1 MTTSLPFD
9 EFYWA
14 RYEFIMS
21 TQEPLLMPAYKGAT
35 LRGSFG
41 TTLKRISCFRDSQTC
56 DAKPPDCQ
64 CPYGHLFAPK
74 APSGMTHLR
83 TGEEAARPF
92 VIEPPRDA
100 KREYQPGETL
110 TFHLSLFGNAVNSLP
125 YFLVAF
131 NSLPPMG
138 IPPHRGRMQMHE
150 IWAVN
155 DLTGTKQR
163 IYTHADRTVQNLDNT
178 MRFKELADRMPHAS
192 RNRVTIQLIT
202 PMHLQ
207 YLSQEVRRLEFP
219 ILISRL
225 LQRVETL
232 ALLYHD
238 PAFYTE
244 AWRETAKRL
253 NNQAKTVQIAHD
265 QTQWHQWKRFSTRQH
280 KQIPMHGLIGDISY
294 EGELEPFLP
303 LLALGQYTHVGKN
316 GVFGMGKYQILP

>member
-1 MTTSLPFD
+1 MKVSLPFD
-9 EFYWA
+9 EFYWT
-14 RYEFIMS
+14 RYEFILR
-21 TQEPLLMPAYKGAT
+21 TQEPLLMPSYKGAT

-56 DAKPPDCQ
+56 DAKPPGCQ

-74 APSGMTHLR
+74 APPGITHLR
-83 TGEEAARPF
+83 TGEEVARPF
-92 VIEPPRDA
+92 VIAPPRDA

-110 TFHLSLFGNAVNSLP
+110 TFHLSLFGDAVHALP

-131 NSLPPMG
+131 NALPPMG
-138 IPPHRGRMQMHE
+138 IPPRRGQMQMHE

-163 IYTHADRTVQNLDNT
+163 VYTSADRTVQNLDHSV
-178 MRFKELADRMPHAS
+178 RFGELAGSLSRYS
-192 RNRVTIQLIT
+192 RNRITLQLIT
-202 PMHLQ
+202 PMQLQ
-207 YLSQEVRRLEFP
+207 YLSREVRRLEFH

-232 ALLYHD
+232 TILYHD

-244 AWRETAKRL
+244 TWRETAKWL
-253 NNQAKTVQIAHD
+253 NNEAKTVQITHD
-265 QTQWHQWKRFSTRQH
+265 RTQWHEWKRFSTRQH
-280 KQIPMHGLIGDISY
+280 KQIPMHGLIGEISY
-294 EGELEPFLP
+294 EGHLKPFLP

-316 GVFGMGKYQILP
+316 GVFGMGEYQILP